1 MAHLRAEPVGE
12 QSVKL
17 LAVAVSCLCVN
28 RKPRLYCCCYCFI
41 WGFLW
46 DACCSLMSVSC
57 CSARKGER
65 EREKQ
70 SIPSHQ
76 GFAFAAVSS
85 TAAYTFAHERSTCTC
100 NHTFQNADMHSWAHT
115 QSHTH
120 THMHAAHSV
129 REGSASLT
137 QHGKIRLL
145 CNSEIC
151 NLHVNNPWSAASPG
165 RSASSLSLPTPLALC
180 VPILSL
186 HPQTSSSI
194 PPSLQPHLASPD
206 CKYRNNRKRKKT
218 EAGYSQRMR
227 EGRELLRACAE
238 SQWAA

>member
-1 MAHLRAEPVGE
+1 MR
-12 QSVKL
+12 
-17 LAVAVSCLCVN
+17 
-28 RKPRLYCCCYCFI
+28 
-41 WGFLW
+41 
-46 DACCSLMSVSC
+46 
-57 CSARKGER
+57 ER
-65 EREKQ
+65 ERGRGRSRASLHIRASHLLLFPAQLHTHLHMQ
-70 SIPSHQ
+70 SHIPKCRH
-76 GFAFAAVSS
+76 AF
-85 TAAYTFAHERSTCTC
+85 
-100 NHTFQNADMHSWAHT
+100 MGAHT
-115 QSHTH
+115 VTHTH
-120 THMHAAHSV
+120 TYMHAAHSV

-137 QHGKIRLL
+137 QLGKIRLL

-186 HPQTSSSI
+186 PPQTSSSI

-206 CKYRNNRKRKKT
+206 CKYRNNRERKKT

-238 SQWAA
+238 SQ

>member
-1 MAHLRAEPVGE
+1 MR
-12 QSVKL
+12 
-17 LAVAVSCLCVN
+17 
-28 RKPRLYCCCYCFI
+28 
-41 WGFLW
+41 
-46 DACCSLMSVSC
+46 
-57 CSARKGER
+57 ER
-65 EREKQ
+65 ERGRGR
-70 SIPSHQ
+70 SRASLHIRASHLLLFPAQ
-76 GFAFAAVSS
+76 LHTHLHMSEAR
-85 TAAYTFAHERSTCTC
+85 AHAITHSKMQTCIHGRT
-100 NHTFQNADMHSWAHT
+100 H
-115 QSHTH
+115 SHTH
-120 THMHAAHSV
+120 THTYMHAAHSV

-137 QHGKIRLL
+137 QLGKIRLL

-186 HPQTSSSI
+186 PPQTSSSI

-206 CKYRNNRKRKKT
+206 CKYRNNRERKKT

-238 SQWAA
+238 SQ